1 MSSDRQ
7 FDHVIFD
14 WNGTIVDDVA
24 LAVHALNKVRAEQ
37 GLSVLTID
45 EYRHNFG
52 FPIEEFYRRIGFD
65 LSKTPFTDLA
75 RSYLAVF
82 NPDVLACKT
91 HAGVDLILAAA
102 QRANA
107 KTWVL
112 SASHED
118 ILLRDARQRGLHDA
132 FEAIAGLADNEA
144 TGKEAIAIRLDD
156 RMGSPG
162 PRALLVGD
170 TLHDAEIARSRRWS
184 CILVPNGHQ
193 SISHLALACVTVAES
208 LGDVARHIES
218 IPSSEGGRPCSRSI
232 G

>member
-1 MSSDRQ
+1 MTLGRH

-24 LAVHALNKVRAEQ
+24 LAVRAVNHVRAEQ
-37 GLSVLTID
+37 GMSHLTV
-45 EYRHNFG
+45 EQYRHHFG
-52 FPIEEFYRRIGFD
+52 FPIENFYRRIGFD

-102 QRANA
+102 RRANA
-107 KTWVL
+107 RTWVL
-112 SASHED
+112 SASHEE
-118 ILLRDARQRGLHDA
+118 ILLRDVRQRGLHDA

-144 TGKEAIAIRLDD
+144 AGKEAIAIRLDD
-156 RMGSPG
+156 RMGTPG

-170 TLHDAEIARSRRWS
+170 TLHDAEIARARNWS

-193 SISHLALACVTVAES
+193 SISHLTTARVRLAKS
-208 LGDVARHIES
+208 LGEVARYIDSTQEVKEAAHA
-218 IPSSEGGRPCSRSI
+218 RA
-232 G
+232 